1 MYFTLFL
8 NPVSSSVYDVNV
20 TAKYIERTT
29 QGLTVRM
36 DRLKTLEDS
45 TKILIR
51 LLIHPVQRLIF
62 LYTPIILVAVYIF
75 MFCPRMSS
83 EERGSITD

>member
-1 MYFTLFL
+1 MFFTLFL
-8 NPVSSSVYDVNV
+8 NHVSSSVNDVNV
-20 TAKYIERTT
+20 TAKYIEKTT
-29 QGLTVRM
+29 QRLTVRM
-36 DRLKTLEDS
+36 DRLKTLEDN

-51 LLIHPVQRLIF
+51 LLIHPVQRF
-62 LYTPIILVAVYIF
+62 SPTPIILVAVYIF